1 MTHKIMVVDDDQPIL
16 DVMDILLRRIGYEPI
31 LMSDM
36 LEALEMIK
44 TDPPSLV
51 LLDIIMKPMNG
62 WQFLDKIRGGNS
74 RNTDLPVILFT
85 ASPLLEETMARRHDP
100 KLGLLEKPVSLN
112 ELKACI
118 ENFLGPL

>member
-1 MTHKIMVVDDDQPIL
+1 MSHKIMVVDDDQPIL
-16 DVMDILLRRIGYEPI
+16 EVMGILLRRIGYEPV
-31 LMSDM
+31 LMPDVHK
-36 LEALEMIK
+36 ALEMIK

-51 LLDIIMKPMNG
+51 LLDIMMTPING
-62 WQFLDKIRGGNS
+62 WQFLEKVRIES

-85 ASPLLEETMARRHDP
+85 AAPLLEDKITRMHDP

-118 ENFLGPL
+118 ESFLGPV